1 MNLKILS
8 ASLLLLL
15 ACKGDGDTSSATE
28 PSSAKT
34 TDKGDL
40 KAEAAKSTS
49 EIPTEKERIILNTDG
64 HSIPA
69 SIEMPKG
76 SAIFADEPTSLR
88 VGIDG
93 EDKSGRR
100 ESLFAVQIRKGN
112 QYNLNLKEKTQDLA
126 KNLYGSTH
134 EILQETD
141 SLLFYKSTVTD
152 GGFTGHNFSLI
163 VELGGEKW
171 LCMQGN
177 DGGWSEE
184 QAQAQLEAC
193 KTLEAL

>member
-15 ACKGDGDTSSATE
+15 ACTGDKESDKGAAGSSAE
-28 PSSAKT
+28 PTSAKPAEKSSKVP
-34 TDKGDL
+34 TD
-40 KAEAAKSTS
+40 
-49 EIPTEKERIILNTDG
+49 KERIVLNTDG

-76 SAIFADEPTSLR
+76 SSIFADEPTSLR
-88 VGIDG
+88 VGYDG
-93 EDKSGRR
+93 KDKHGRQ

-112 QYNLNLKEKTQDLA
+112 EFNLDLKEKAKDLA

-134 EILQETD
+134 EMLEQTEA
-141 SLLFYKSTVTD
+141 LLFYKSTVTE
-152 GGFTGHNFSLI
+152 GGFTSHSFSLI

-171 LCMQGN
+171 ICMQGN

-184 QAQAQLEAC
+184 QARAQIDAC
-193 KTLEAL
+193 KTLKAI